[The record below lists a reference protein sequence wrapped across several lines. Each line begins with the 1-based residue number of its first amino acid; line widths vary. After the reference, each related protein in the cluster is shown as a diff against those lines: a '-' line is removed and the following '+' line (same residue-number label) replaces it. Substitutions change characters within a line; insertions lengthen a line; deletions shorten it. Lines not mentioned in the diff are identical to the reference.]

1 MPPHP
6 RKRPRS
12 ERPPVAVALE
22 RLEALLEG
30 NARRWIVEEA
40 AAAGS
45 FTGALHRLRTG
56 MQQHDLRMPRGRVS
70 LRGVVGK
77 LDRRVQREGFHVL
90 KAWDPEH
97 RRFSVDEV
105 PVLLLDHYDRERA
118 GRPGGLVHLAIL
130 LDHYFL
136 HLLALV
142 AMEAWDDPDPDG
154 VMDRVTGLLRLLQ
167 GPGGSGHGFLALGE
181 SLLVL
186 AVSHFHPKEV
196 AYDRFTDRVRTLNR
210 AHRTAFAATSA
221 AALGSHLRWGR
232 VTMYRGD
239 PVRMREDNRGD
250 YPWLLFSL
258 ATLLDTLEGLE
269 VLEGPDGREAPGSP
283 EPRVGLE
290 APHPAV
296 THGGLPRR
304 EALVTA
310 LLNGLSADPTAFR
323 GTPPPALEPY
333 REEYDRCVESLRSQ
347 AGWLAEEFRRRRPS
361 AEGYAPLALHF
372 NFPSNALVAAVMVA
386 LRLGAPFPVPLDGLL
401 LGEAPAGVGADDR
414 RMLAGALAD
423 YAAGQGARLVLY
435 DPRRASSFVEETL
448 EMLEGF

>member
-6 RKRPRS
+6 RKRPRR

-22 RLEALLEG
+22 RLEALLG
-30 NARRWIVEEA
+30 GSARRRIVEEA

-45 FTGALHRLRTG
+45 FAGALQRLRTG
-56 MQQHDLRMPRGRVS
+56 MQQHDLRMPLGRMS

-77 LDRRVQREGFHVL
+77 LDRRVRREGFHVL
-90 KAWDPEH
+90 KAWDPER
-97 RRFSVDEV
+97 RRFSADEV
-105 PVLLLDHYDRERA
+105 PVLLLDRYDRERA
-118 GRPGGLVHLAIL
+118 GRPGGLFHLAIL
-130 LDHYFL
+130 LDHYIL

-167 GPGGSGHGFLALGE
+167 GPGGSGHQFLALGE

-196 AYDRFTDRVRTLNR
+196 VYDRFTDRVRTLNR
-210 AHRTAFAATSA
+210 VHRTAFAATSA
-221 AALGSHLRWGR
+221 AALGSHLRWGL
-232 VTMYRGD
+232 VSMYRGD
-239 PVRMREDNRGD
+239 VLRMREDNRGD

-258 ATLLDTLEGLE
+258 TTLLEGLE
-269 VLEGPDGREAPGSP
+269 GLEGLEAERPEEPEAPGT
-283 EPRVGLE
+283 PR
-290 APHPAV
+290 PA
-296 THGGLPRR
+296 TTAAGLPQ

-310 LLNGLSADPTAFR
+310 LLNGLSSDPTVFR

-333 REEYDRCVESLRSQ
+333 REEYDRCMDSLRRQ
-347 AGWLAEEFRRRRPS
+347 AGRLGDEFRRRRPS

-372 NFPSNALVAAVMVA
+372 NFPSNALVAAVMMA

-401 LGEAPAGVGADDR
+401 LGEAPAGVGPDDL

-423 YAAGQGARLVLY
+423 YAAGQGARLVFY
-435 DPRRASSFVEETL
+435 DPRRAGPFVEETL
-448 EMLEGF
+448 ETLEGS